1 LKESGKGTAMSHEF
15 SAGAGGES
23 SAPESG
29 AGPPRD
35 DHPTPEELLAFHF
48 GALETVD
55 RDRVEDHLS
64 RCPECAQLV
73 LDFAAFPELEPVE
86 ETTLELERRLEEQR
100 RGLIRQL
107 REGGAEPGRGSEER
121 PPPGRQPSE
130 GASGRVVPGP
140 WKRRLRI
147 AWGVAAVF
155 FVATVGLALWMAAQG
170 GFEGGRADE
179 PSPVRYETLN
189 TSIRRSETA
198 PVEISAT
205 KERTFL
211 HLTVNPARRDFPEY
225 RLVLLD
231 ASGQRVWM
239 ASGFHP
245 DSKGRIGLLVDGR
258 WQPPGR
264 YLLEIYGSGRG
275 EPQEVG
281 RQIVELATPV
291 ED

>member
-1 LKESGKGTAMSHEF
+1 MSHEF

-86 ETTLELERRLEEQR
+86 ETTPELERRLEEHR

-107 REGGAEPGRGSEER
+107 REGGPEPGGGSEER
-121 PPPGRQPSE
+121 PPPSRQPSE
-130 GASGRVVPGP
+130 RTLGEVVPGP
-140 WKRRLRI
+140 WRRHLRI

-155 FVATVGLALWMAAQG
+155 FVATVGLSLWIAEQAPRVGAIQPTVASVSTQRG
-170 GFEGGRADE
+170 LED
-179 PSPVRYETLN
+179 VRK
-189 TSIRRSETA
+189 I
-198 PVEISAT
+198 PVE
-205 KERTFL
+205 ERLFL
-211 HLTVNPARRDFPEY
+211 VMRLNPADQDYPEY
-225 RLVLLD
+225 RLDLLD
-231 ASGQRVWM
+231 ASGARTYSKAGLQLGNQGWL
-239 ASGFHP
+239 GFVAP
-245 DSKGRIGLLVDGR
+245 RR
-258 WQPPGR
+258 WQAPGR
-264 YLLEIYGSGRG
+264 YTVEIYGLDGNEAVYLGS
-275 EPQEVG
+275 
-281 RQIVELATPV
+281 LPV
-291 ED
+291 EFVRETQGEAEIR